1 MKRENTDG
9 SKSVHCRGLP
19 ALLCLLRLLGC
30 FPFTRVT
37 TVGVTLVRCGQQ
49 TSVTLKRTWP
59 LLAWSVLFAIGHV
72 SLTTFCFIKW
82 EILFFILTPL
92 GVAALVFYVSFMIAT
107 CAYLYQV
114 TNSHLLALIVIRFQ
128 DLLNNVSD
136 VQKLFLQSSG
146 SKLGN
151 AGSQQPLRCINKL
164 RLMFKGIEKTDLLVF
179 LFVTLIMV
187 ETGYYMYLSLYHYY
201 YLEVIRVFFSSLLR
215 LVFIC
220 LITCF
225 MRTLAKTLTET
236 RRAIATHLE
245 SNDRLAYV
253 TCPISPVDDPGTRD
267 LSKSHHDARHLN
279 TMGATHLRTSA
290 RGQDWSLHD
299 LVPTSVINEA
309 QLKTFESLLR
319 QVETLQDRVF
329 DYFGP
334 PLICHF
340 LNIVLSSIADTYFL
354 FNFEPVF
361 TRSCL
366 ALLANILSL
375 VVILHGTWIM
385 QKERD
390 ASVTWLKDELLQV
403 EDERVLARG
412 WWLVGDMQR
421 TLCPKAVGCFTL
433 DNHCFVAVG
442 SFVATYV
449 VILLQFTTN
458 NTTSAFTTSH
468 PPTTASS
475 GL

>member
-1 MKRENTDG
+1 MDSCG
-9 SKSVHCRGLP
+9 AV
-19 ALLCLLRLLGC
+19 LLGNKRPRLHLGC
-30 FPFTRVT
+30 ILDTPGRSYGVYFFIVHNIKDIINANSIMKAMFTRDA
-37 TVGVTLVRCGQQ
+37 
-49 TSVTLKRTWP
+49 SVTWLKDELLQVEDERVLARGWWLVGDMQRTLCP
-59 LLAWSVLFAIGHV
+59 KAVGCFTLDNHCFVAVGSFVATYVVILLQF
-72 SLTTFCFIKW
+72 TTNNTTSAF
-82 EILFFILTPL
+82 T
-92 GVAALVFYVSFMIAT
+92 T
-107 CAYLYQV
+107 
-114 TNSHLLALIVIRFQ
+114 SHPPTTASI
-128 DLLNNVSD
+128 
-136 VQKLFLQSSG
+136 
-146 SKLGN
+146 
-151 AGSQQPLRCINKL
+151 
-164 RLMFKGIEKTDLLVF
+164 
-179 LFVTLIMV
+179 
-187 ETGYYMYLSLYHYY
+187 
-201 YLEVIRVFFSSLLR
+201 IRVFFSSLLR

-385 QKERD
+385 QKE
-390 ASVTWLKDELLQV
+390 
-403 EDERVLARG
+403 G